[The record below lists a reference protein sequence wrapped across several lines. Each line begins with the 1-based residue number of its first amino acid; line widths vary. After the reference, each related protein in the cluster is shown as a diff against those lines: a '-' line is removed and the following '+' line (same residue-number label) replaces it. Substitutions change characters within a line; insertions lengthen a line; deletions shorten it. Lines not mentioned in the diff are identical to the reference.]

1 MTTTPV
7 ARPGVPSSG
16 RMARYLP
23 RQLSRLLVLML
34 LTLAAGVGLAGPA
47 AAHNVLTSSDPTNG
61 STLQAAPT
69 TVRLTFDQP
78 VQDFEPVVTV
88 IGPDGNRYESGA
100 PVVDSTVV
108 TAAVSA
114 LPVAGAYS
122 IAYRVVS
129 ADGHPVEGEIKFEL
143 AEGAVGGAGTG
154 AVSEPATTSEAV
166 GSADSSA
173 ASTAAAST
181 AAASTSAVSTS
192 AVSTESS
199 AESAPTATSTTVAAV
214 APAASSSGLSGWVWA
229 AIVLAGIL
237 VAAAIVVIF
246 RRPAQ

>member
-1 MTTTPV
+1 MTTPT
-7 ARPGVPSSG
+7 ARSGRPSAG
-16 RMARYLP
+16 RMARFLP
-23 RQLSRLLVLML
+23 RLLVLML

-129 ADGHPVEGEIKFEL
+129 ADGHPVEGEIKSEL
-143 AEGAVGGAGTG
+143 AEGAVGGAPATP
-154 AVSEPATTSEAV
+154 AEPATTSEQV
-166 GSADSSA
+166 GSAANSVPGGSTDTSEESTSA
-173 ASTAAAST
+173 ASSESTTEAAP
-181 AAASTSAVSTS
+181 V
-192 AVSTESS
+192 
-199 AESAPTATSTTVAAV
+199 TSTTVAAV
-214 APAASSSGLSGWVWA
+214 APTASSSGLSGWVWA
-229 AIVLAGIL
+229 AIAVAGIL
-237 VAAAIVVIF
+237 VAAALVVIF
-246 RRPAQ
+246 RRPSQQ

>member
-88 IGPDGNRYESGA
+88 IGPDGNRHESGA

-108 TAAVSA
+108 TAGVNA

-143 AEGAVGGAGTG
+143 AEGAVGTD

-173 ASTAAAST
+173 ASTSAAST

>member
-108 TAAVSA
+108 TAGVNA

-143 AEGAVGGAGTG
+143 AEGAVGGAGT
-154 AVSEPATTSEAV
+154 ASEPVTTSEAV

-173 ASTAAAST
+173 ASTS
-181 AAASTSAVSTS
+181 AASTSAVSTK
-192 AVSTESS
+192 SS
-199 AESAPTATSTTVAAV
+199 AESEPTATSTTVAAV

>member
-1 MTTTPV
+1 M
-7 ARPGVPSSG
+7 
-16 RMARYLP
+16 P
-23 RQLSRLLVLML
+23 RQLSRLLVLIL

-47 AAHNVLTSSDPTNG
+47 AAHNVLTSSDPTDG

-108 TAAVSA
+108 TAGVNA

-129 ADGHPVEGEIKFEL
+129 ADGHPVEGEIKFQL
-143 AEGAVGGAGTG
+143 ADGAVSGADGSAGRSEPAGAGT
-154 AVSEPATTSEAV
+154 TD
-166 GSADSSA
+166 SA
-173 ASTAAAST
+173 AAASP
-181 AAASTSAVSTS
+181 A
-192 AVSTESS
+192 SS
-199 AESAPTATSTTVAAV
+199 AGPVAETAPAATVVAV
-214 APAASSSGLSGWVWA
+214 APVASSSGLSGWVWA
-229 AIVLAGIL
+229 AIAAAGIL
-237 VAAAIVVIF
+237 VAAAIVVIV
-246 RRPAQ
+246 RRPAQR

>member
-1 MTTTPV
+1 MTMTTPAAVDGTRIRSRRSL
-7 ARPGVPSSG
+7 AR
-16 RMARYLP
+16 
-23 RQLSRLLVLML
+23 LVVLVL
-34 LTLAAGVGLAGPA
+34 LTLVAGVGLAGPA
-47 AAHNVLTSSDPTNG
+47 SAHNVLTSSDPTNG

-108 TAAVSA
+108 TAAVST

-143 AEGAVGGAGTG
+143 AEGAVGGAAG
-154 AVSEPATTSEAV
+154 APATPAAPATTSEQV
-166 GSADSSA
+166 
-173 ASTAAAST
+173 
-181 AAASTSAVSTS
+181 
-192 AVSTESS
+192 
-199 AESAPTATSTTVAAV
+199 
-214 APAASSSGLSGWVWA
+214 
-229 AIVLAGIL
+229 
-237 VAAAIVVIF
+237 
-246 RRPAQ
+246 

>member
-1 MTTTPV
+1 MTTPAARSGTRHPGRQL
-7 ARPGVPSSG
+7 ARP
-16 RMARYLP
+16 LP

-47 AAHNVLTSSDPTNG
+47 AAHNVLTSSDPTDG
-61 STLQAAPT
+61 STLQTAPT

-108 TAAVSA
+108 TAGVNA

-122 IAYRVVS
+122 IAYRIVS

-143 AEGAVGGAGTG
+143 AEGAVGGAARASDRIGSGRLGRCVCGFGDCGFDGCGT
-154 AVSEPATTSEAV
+154 
-166 GSADSSA
+166 D
-173 ASTAAAST
+173 
-181 AAASTSAVSTS
+181 AAASTSRHRRSVRPS
-192 AVSTESS
+192 
-199 AESAPTATSTTVAAV
+199 PRR
-214 APAASSSGLSGWVWA
+214 L
-229 AIVLAGIL
+229 
-237 VAAAIVVIF
+237 
-246 RRPAQ
+246 RPARRWPRCRRGRRRGCPDGSGPRSRWPGSWSPRRSS

>member
-1 MTTTPV
+1 MITPT
-7 ARPGVPSSG
+7 ARSGRPPAG
-16 RMARYLP
+16 RMARFLP
-23 RQLSRLLVLML
+23 RLLVLML

-143 AEGAVGGAGTG
+143 AEGAVGGAAG
-154 AVSEPATTSEAV
+154 APATPAEPATTSEQVNSAANSV
-166 GSADSSA
+166 PGGSTDTSEESTSA
-173 ASTAAAST
+173 ASSESTTEAAP
-181 AAASTSAVSTS
+181 V
-192 AVSTESS
+192 
-199 AESAPTATSTTVAAV
+199 TSTTVAAV
-214 APAASSSGLSGWVWA
+214 APTASSSGLSGWVWA
-229 AIVLAGIL
+229 AIAVAGIL
-237 VAAAIVVIF
+237 VAAALVVIF
-246 RRPAQ
+246 RRPSQQ